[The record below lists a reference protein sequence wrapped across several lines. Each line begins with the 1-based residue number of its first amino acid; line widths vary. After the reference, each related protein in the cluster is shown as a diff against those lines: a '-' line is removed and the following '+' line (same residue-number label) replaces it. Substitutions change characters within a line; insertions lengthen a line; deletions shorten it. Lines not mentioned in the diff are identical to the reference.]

1 MNKTSQR
8 ASRLIN
14 PIMTGFTG
22 VHVRTNAAHV
32 AQFGTAHDMDSI
44 VFEAVNKVFRH
55 RPVLFNWIGNER
67 SEPTVALHDVS
78 LTLRSGAVLALL
90 GPNGSGKTTL
100 LKLISTML
108 LPDGGRVFVHGS
120 DTQRQ
125 PQQVRACVGF
135 AIAGERSFF
144 PRLTAREN
152 LDFFAT
158 LDDVPRK
165 SRKQRVESMLSRTG
179 LLESAD
185 MLVMKFSAGMYQK
198 LAIARALIKQ
208 PSVLLLDEPTR
219 SLDRAATA
227 EIWTL
232 VQELSAEGATILI
245 ATHNFQEAA
254 TVADTVAV
262 LQKGELAGYRHL
274 SLRTTNEVRSLYSDF
289 ATGSHSEDFDL
300 LAASCQ

>member
-1 MNKTSQR
+1 
-8 ASRLIN
+8 
-14 PIMTGFTG
+14 MTGFTG

-32 AQFGTAHDMDSI
+32 AQFGTAHEMDSI
-44 VFEAVNKVFRH
+44 VFEAVSKVFRH
-55 RPVLFNWIGNER
+55 RPALFNWFGKER
-67 SEPTVALHDVS
+67 SQPTVALQNVS
-78 LTLRSGAVLALL
+78 FTLRSGALLALL

-108 LPDGGRVFVHGS
+108 LPDSGRVFVRGS

-125 PQQVRACVGF
+125 PQQVRAFVGF
-135 AIAGERSFF
+135 AVAGERSFF

-165 SRKQRVESMLSRTG
+165 SRKQRVELILFRTG

-185 MLVMKFSAGMYQK
+185 MLVMKFSTGMYQK
-198 LAIARALIKQ
+198 LAIARALIKR

-219 SLDRAATA
+219 SLDHAATA

-232 VQELSAEGATILI
+232 IQELSADGTTILI

-254 TVADTVAV
+254 ALADSVAV
-262 LQKGELAGYRHL
+262 LRKGQLARYGHL
-274 SLRTTNEVRSLYSDF
+274 SLQTPNEVRAFYSDPAARF
-289 ATGSHSEDFDL
+289 HSEDFDL
-300 LAASCQ
+300 LAASFQ